1 MMLIDLLFTPFI
13 DYGFMRRAL
22 VACMAMAASSAPLG
36 VFLVL
41 RRMTLM
47 GDAASHAIL
56 PGAAIAFL
64 ISGVALWPMTIGG
77 LAAGLIM
84 ALVAGVI
91 TRLTTIKEDASFTA
105 AYLTSLAFG
114 VMIISMKG
122 SAVDLLH
129 VLFGNVLAVDSSSL
143 ALVVGIASFS
153 MLLLAAIYRP
163 LIIECFDPGFLKAQ
177 GGKGALYHQLFLVL
191 VVLNLVASFQA
202 LGTLMAVGIM
212 VLPAIAT
219 RFWTHCIDRAI
230 GLSVAFGIIAAFT
243 GLLLSYHVNLPSGPA
258 IVLSASAIYIISVIF
273 GGTGGVLAK
282 RFPRKHY
289 YEKAKPCDIT
299 SPH

>member
-1 MMLIDLLFTPFI
+1 MTIYNLIISPFA

-22 VACMAMAASSAPLG
+22 AACVTMAASSAPLG

-114 VMIISMKG
+114 VMIISMRG
-122 SAVDLLH
+122 SAVDVLH
-129 VLFGNVLAVDSSSL
+129 MLFGNVLAVDGDSL
-143 ALVVGIASFS
+143 ILVNSVASIS
-153 MLLLAAIYRP
+153 LLTLAAIYRP
-163 LIIECFDPGFLKAQ
+163 LIIECFDPNFLKVQ
-177 GGKGALYHQLFLVL
+177 GGRGAIYHQLFLVL
-191 VVLNLVASFQA
+191 VILNLVASFQA

-219 RFWTHCIDRAI
+219 KFWTKNIDMAMVLAI
-230 GLSVAFGIIAAFT
+230 IFGVGAAIS
-243 GLLLSYHVNLPSGPA
+243 GLLFSYHLSLPSGAA
-258 IVLSASAIYIISVIF
+258 IVLSASCWYIFSVIF
-273 GGTGGVLAK
+273 GTNGSIFA
-282 RFPRKHY
+282 RFFPRKHF
-289 YEKAKPCDIT
+289 YEEDCV
-299 SPH
+299 